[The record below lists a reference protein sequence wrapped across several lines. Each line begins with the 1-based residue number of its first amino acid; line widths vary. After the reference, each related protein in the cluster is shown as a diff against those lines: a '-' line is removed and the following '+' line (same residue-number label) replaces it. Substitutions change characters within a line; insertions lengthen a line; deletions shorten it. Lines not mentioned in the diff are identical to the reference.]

1 VLKGK
6 HITLISLNFHPE
18 NTAIGLYSTQL
29 AQYLQEQ
36 GAILD
41 IITAFPYYPQ
51 WKIAEHYA
59 TKPRFLKEQFED
71 MTVYRYKQYVPAQ
84 PTFFK
89 RVLHILHFT
98 FGSFVNI
105 WKIKKCDLVISVIPF
120 TSSALLGYIQK
131 KRFGV
136 KSWVH
141 IQDFEFDAA
150 FQSGLVQSK
159 NEKKSL
165 IYRFLMTIER
175 AILNRADT
183 VSTISH
189 LMMDTLGQ
197 KTKSPTYFLPNW
209 IDPTQINPI
218 SSKPHSYLKSEKFT
232 LLYSGSIGDK
242 QDWDF
247 FMELVSLLDFN
258 EYHIV
263 IVGDGAA
270 RISVEKKIAT
280 HPGISIYPPVP
291 YEELSDLLCSADV
304 HFLFQKGEVLDTVMP
319 SKILGMMASA
329 KPSIITGHPKSEVNQ
344 VIQDS
349 KGGYYVVDSQVRSVL
364 NRLEQLRTQPE
375 MATKMGAG
383 ARSYVVQDFS
393 KEPILQ
399 RFVQKLGEL

>member
-1 VLKGK
+1 MLKGK
-6 HITLISLNFHPE
+6 HITFISLNFHPE

-41 IITAFPYYPQ
+41 VVTAFPYYPQ
-51 WKIAEHYA
+51 WKIADEYA
-59 TKPRFLKEQFED
+59 QKPRFLKEQFED

-84 PTFFK
+84 PTFLK
-89 RVLHILHFT
+89 RVLHIMDFT
-98 FGSFVNI
+98 LGSFVNI
-105 WKIKKCDLVISVIPF
+105 WKIKKCDMVISVIPF
-120 TSSALLGYIQK
+120 TTSALLGYIQK
-131 KRFGV
+131 KRFGA

-150 FQSGLVQSK
+150 FQSGLVQAKS
-159 NEKKSL
+159 EKKGM
-165 IYRFLMTIER
+165 IYRFLMAVER
-175 AILNRADT
+175 SILNRADT

-189 LMMDTLGQ
+189 LMMHTLQ
-197 KTKSPTYFLPNW
+197 EKTKSSTYFLPNW
-209 IDPTQINPI
+209 IDPTQINPLT
-218 SSKPHSYLKSEKFT
+218 SNQHPFLANEKYT

-258 EYHIV
+258 HYHII

-270 RISVEKKIAT
+270 RASVEEKISA
-280 HPGISIYPPVP
+280 HAGITLHPPVP
-291 YEELSDLLCSADV
+291 YSALSDLLCSADV
-304 HFLFQKGEVLDTVMP
+304 HFLFQKAEVLDTVMP

-344 VIQDS
+344 AIKDS
-349 KGGYYVVDSQVRSVL
+349 KGGYYVVDSKAQSVL
-364 NRLEQLRTQPE
+364 NCLEELRTQPE
-375 MATKMGAG
+375 MAVKMGTE
-383 ARSYVVQDFS
+383 ARSYVIEHFS

-399 RFVQKLGEL
+399 RYVQKLEEL